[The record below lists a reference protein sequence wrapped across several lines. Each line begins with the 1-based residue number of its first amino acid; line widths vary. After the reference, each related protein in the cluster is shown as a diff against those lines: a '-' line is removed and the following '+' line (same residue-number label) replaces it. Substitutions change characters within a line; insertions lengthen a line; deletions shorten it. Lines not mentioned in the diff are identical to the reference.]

1 MNLLQTAPGITKC
14 DDYYKLRQY
23 TLTRRES
30 YQEQDIKC
38 YCDHL
43 NSVSKIGFV
52 PSTKNL
58 NQGRI
63 REGLM
68 RGVYIFSKDEM
79 LSVEDFS
86 HFPLPVTAYSTVNLT
101 GKFEQVCDQIKYFMF
116 MLPKFHF
123 KLACK
128 CCKPLQLQSPV
139 PRNIYDLKGLFKGVP
154 NHRIRH

>member
-1 MNLLQTAPGITKC
+1 
-14 DDYYKLRQY
+14 
-23 TLTRRES
+23 
-30 YQEQDIKC
+30 
-38 YCDHL
+38 
-43 NSVSKIGFV
+43 
-52 PSTKNL
+52 
-58 NQGRI
+58 
-63 REGLM
+63 
-68 RGVYIFSKDEM
+68 M

-86 HFPLPVTAYSTVNLT
+86 HLPLPVTAYSTVNLT